1 MSDRFKFP
9 YPGDELDMI
18 EDLADE
24 VYDNFPYTIAY
35 TLDEYE
41 QYLEQENYFRAFRR
55 YIDFFEISVQY
66 STSLILSILKYRRI
80 PFDDVLQDVST
91 KIISKPLAIGDWINE
106 IFIVLLKHAHTLI
119 PDEDFVA
126 SLYENIF
133 ENKGNFLQGWSG
145 KKEEEFK
152 GISFFR
158 NEYLGH
164 DSSLDDSIFED
175 LLKRIEPRIFK
186 MLAAMAPLGNYSSFT
201 LDKVVDEEENE
212 KSYTIVPLKGVDI
225 TRPLRITSDSIIKPD
240 TYYLLKREI
249 KRRDSLQGSEMIEI
263 SPFVVYL
270 PVTAEDDSEKTPFL
284 FQSVHQRNLKR
295 MIYIAPNKLARRR
308 ETEIF
313 KDLFLEFLKSVLSKT
328 EIGEDYKV
336 EIATGKTW
344 EEYCE
349 RINEQ
354 TSRFLFSMKA
364 EKYDPELYV
373 DRKEI
378 MNAWD
383 AFTAE
388 SGKRAFVLLG
398 GAGAGKTNLICRLS
412 ELYLEQGCPV
422 ITFNCKLFTHLSLEA
437 KLGKLFQDGK
447 TPAEKTLERL
457 NAFAASNNKQVF
469 IFFDALNECITYNND
484 RNSHGPL
491 SLLRDID
498 ELLVKKE
505 LDRFHILISCRT
517 FTWEE
522 AMRNEEQGLNLPLY
536 FTLHD
541 FYKGK
546 QTGNLSLKGFS
557 PEELMEAYPRY
568 AKRFD
573 LKTTPEVLQEPG
585 YTSLRVRL
593 EDPLVL
599 KVASGIYRGNHLPKT
614 ARDLDSISLFT
625 ARTEMISG
633 GSDAARE
640 LFILEQFTRSLRK
653 FKWDCI
659 QLSKLYMAYENEN
672 DPLNEL
678 AQKLFENETF
688 GWDKHVKAL
697 FEQGILRVEKAGL
710 HEELRFVYERFHE
723 YMYARIFIEE
733 ETAELS
739 SRLPVPAHRFEKE
752 LAEMKGY
759 AVING
764 ALRHAL
770 TMDYERTGGDP
781 SVLIQLAVS
790 NAWGATA
797 LVMETL
803 SGLISERYDDVCRII
818 KQLLQYK
825 KEEQMQSVLELEEK
839 EQLIE
844 LGSKG
849 KKQIEEGYLEQLTLR
864 CKDLTSEFAPVIA
877 IRKVAMHAIYDIFR
891 SPVYSRNL
899 YEGENSPFALLWE
912 AMSDPMAKVRDNVS
926 LYIYYISRYDRD
938 IGLRILDHLSSKIMD
953 TSLWSMTKSS
963 KRQELKQSFMEP
975 AGRLSLLMITEGLV
989 ERSDYELCNAI
1000 IITWGDILR
1009 KFTLGHTIIKIVMPF
1024 LKFFLRRQGIV
1035 QTEYVNNGI
1044 EYQNFWENIPRTAET
1059 SLWNFETFTKLVPY
1073 LDETTEGFIHHHDS
1087 LLGGIRTGDA
1097 FSFFLIE
1104 RVMIVQGWKKW
1115 ENVAP
1120 LLRKVIDLPDD
1131 EPYRD
1136 YIEMSMLYVLFHIIE
1151 KSDQF
1156 NDEAFDMFAS
1166 LNEQWSERC
1175 KGLFTA
1181 HYNAKANKGNP
1192 YKQYP
1197 LNWYGAA
1204 YCRHFGDGGIR
1215 PGDDEPLPVFRR
1227 LLSKAFRDQDK
1238 ELLYYCIENMAV
1250 LVTDFSKPESAL
1262 QLFEYIMGFFRYE
1275 SDLAAFDAQQCS
1287 RAGYN
1292 LPLREFLCKM
1302 IGTIKSYYP
1311 RETEHFIYHKL
1322 VNSNFP
1328 DIDRFRDELINYN
1341 QSHENIGDLLTH
1353 KFGNFI
1359 IWGLLHDKAIMA
1371 FFRDG
1376 FAIAPEQSD
1385 YFGWFD
1391 GIVRISF
1398 RRLFDMKL

>member
-1 MSDRFKFP
+1 M
-9 YPGDELDMI
+9 
-18 EDLADE
+18 
-24 VYDNFPYTIAY
+24 
-35 TLDEYE
+35 
-41 QYLEQENYFRAFRR
+41 
-55 YIDFFEISVQY
+55 
-66 STSLILSILKYRRI
+66 
-80 PFDDVLQDVST
+80 LQDVST
-91 KIISKPLAIGDWINE
+91 KIISKPLAIGDWIND
-106 IFIVLLKHAHTLI
+106 IFVVLLKHAHTLI
-119 PDEDFVA
+119 PDEDLIA
-126 SLYENIF
+126 ALHENIF
-133 ENKGNFLQGWSG
+133 EKKGNFLQGWSG

-164 DSSLDDSIFED
+164 DSSLDDSIFKE
-175 LLKRIEPRIFK
+175 LLGRIEPRIFK
-186 MLAAMAPLGNYSSFT
+186 MLEALSPLSNYSTFT
-201 LDKVVDEEENE
+201 LDKVVDEEEEE
-212 KSYTIVPLKGVDI
+212 KSYTIVPLKGIDI
-225 TRPLRITSDSIIKPD
+225 SRPLRVTSDSIIKPD

-249 KRRDSLQGSEMIEI
+249 KRRDHIPGSEMIEV

-270 PVTAEDDSEKTPFL
+270 PVSAEDDTEKTPFL

-308 ETEIF
+308 ETEVF
-313 KDLFLEFLKSVLSKT
+313 KDLFVEFLKSVLEKT
-328 EIGEDYKV
+328 EIGADYKV

-364 EKYDPELYV
+364 EKYDPALYV

-378 MNAWD
+378 MDAWG
-383 AFTAE
+383 AFMGE
-388 SGKRAFVLLG
+388 GSKRAFVLLG

-437 KLGKLFQDGK
+437 KLGKLFQEEKSPQD
-447 TPAEKTLERL
+447 KTLKRL
-457 NAFAASNNKQVF
+457 NDFAEQNNKQVF
-469 IFFDALNECITYNND
+469 ILFDALNECITYNND
-484 RNSHGPL
+484 RNSQGPL

-498 ELLVKKE
+498 ALLVKKE
-505 LDRFHILISCRT
+505 LHRFHILVSCRT
-517 FTWEE
+517 YTWEE

-536 FTLHD
+536 FTLND
-541 FYKGK
+541 FYHGK

-557 PEELMEAYPRY
+557 PAELMEAYPKYAARY
-568 AKRFD
+568 D
-573 LKTTPEVLQEPG
+573 LKTPPETLQEPG

-599 KVASGIYRGNHLPKT
+599 KVASGIYQGNHLPKT

-625 ARTEMISG
+625 ARTQMLSG
-633 GSDAARE
+633 GSEAARE
-640 LFILEQFTRSLRK
+640 LFILEQFTRFLRK
-653 FKWDCI
+653 FRWDAI
-659 QLSKLYMAYENEN
+659 RLSKLYMAYEDES

-678 AQKLFENETF
+678 ARKLFADETF
-688 GWDKHVKAL
+688 SWDKNVKAL

-723 YMYARIFIEE
+723 YMYARVFIEE
-733 ETAELS
+733 ETAELPGG
-739 SRLPVPAHRFEKE
+739 LPIPAHRFEKE
-752 LAEMKGY
+752 LAGMKGY

-781 SVLIQLAVS
+781 SVLIQLSVS
-790 NAWGATA
+790 NAWGAPA

-803 SGLISERYDDVCRII
+803 SGLISERYDEVCRII
-818 KQLLQYK
+818 KQLLQYQ
-825 KEEQMQSVLELEEK
+825 KEELLPVVAQLEEK

-844 LGSKG
+844 QGAKG
-849 KKQIEEGYLEQLTLR
+849 KKMLPKEEVRQLTMQ
-864 CKDLTSEFAPVIA
+864 CKELTSELAPVIA
-877 IRKVAMHAIYDIFR
+877 IRKVAMHTIYEIFR
-891 SPVYSRNL
+891 SSVYSRNL

-926 LYIYYISRYDRD
+926 LYIYYISRYDQD
-938 IGLRILDHLSSKIMD
+938 IGLRILDHLSAKIMD
-953 TSLWSMTKSS
+953 TSLWAMTKSS

-989 ERSDYELCNAI
+989 KRADYELSRKI
-1000 IITWGDILR
+1000 IQTWSDILR

-1024 LKFFLRRQGIV
+1024 LKFFLRRQVTV

-1044 EYQNFWENIPRTAET
+1044 EYQNFWENIPQDNES
-1059 SLWNFETFTKLVPY
+1059 SLWNFQAFAALVPY
-1073 LDETTEGFIHHHDS
+1073 LDNSRQGFIQHHDQV
-1087 LLGGIRTGDA
+1087 LEGIRTGDA

-1104 RVMIVQGWKKW
+1104 RVMIAQGWQNW
-1115 ENVAP
+1115 ENISS
-1120 LLRKVIDLPDD
+1120 LLKKVIDLPED

-1136 YIEMSMLYVLFHIIE
+1136 YIEMSMLYVLFHVIE
-1151 KSDQF
+1151 KSERF
-1156 NDEAFDMFAS
+1156 NDEAFDLFSA
-1166 LNEQWSERC
+1166 LNQSWSERC
-1175 KGLFTA
+1175 KGLFMA
-1181 HYNAKANKGNP
+1181 HYNEKANKGNP

-1204 YCRHFGDGGIR
+1204 YCKHFGDGGIR
-1215 PGDDEPLPVFRR
+1215 PGDSEPLPVFRS
-1227 LLSKAFRDQDK
+1227 LIQKAFRQKDK

-1250 LVTDFSKPESAL
+1250 LVTDFSRPESAL
-1262 QLFEYIMGFFRYE
+1262 QLFEYLMGFFSYE
-1275 SDLAAFDAQQCS
+1275 SDIAAFDAQQCQ

-1328 DIDRFRDELINYN
+1328 DIERFREELINYN

-1359 IWGLLHDKAIMA
+1359 IWGLLHDKAVMD
-1371 FFRDG
+1371 FFCEG
-1376 FAIAPEQSD
+1376 FEIAPQQKD

-1398 RRLFDMKL
+1398 RKLFGMKL